1 MSPLELEVV
10 VPVFTACSASERKY
24 HNFIYF
30 VDGYVTCEQKLDF
43 SQWVKAAQSFLTRIV
58 IVEGIL
64 KLISSV
70 SLSCLYS
77 WTAVFWMVFAVA
89 CSAYQWTPG

>member
-10 VPVFTACSASERKY
+10 VPVFTAYSASERKY
-24 HNFIYF
+24 HKFIGF
-30 VDGYVTCEQKLDF
+30 VDGYVTCERKLDF
-43 SQWVKAAQSFLTRIV
+43 CQWVKAAQSSLAIIV
-58 IVEGIL
+58 TVEGIL

-77 WTAVFWMVFAVA
+77 WTVVFWKVFAVA